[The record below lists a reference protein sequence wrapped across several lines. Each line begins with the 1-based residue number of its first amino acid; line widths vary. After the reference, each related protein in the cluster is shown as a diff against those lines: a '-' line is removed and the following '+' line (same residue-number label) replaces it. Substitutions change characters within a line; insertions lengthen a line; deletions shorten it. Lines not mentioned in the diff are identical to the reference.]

1 MLLEEASGDPIL
13 KSRLVRDI
21 VVSISKISDYIKR
34 EVYLREA
41 SRIMDVSE
49 SSLFRELA
57 QIDEHNRQ
65 EYRAAADRAAQAARM
80 RERLEVDREPRPS
93 ADPFS
98 ALERDMV
105 ATMLRYGDM
114 EIEVEEPVLD
124 DNPDGTTTE
133 HLETERTTVAR
144 EIVDSLSAEG
154 LSLRDP
160 TLNAIYQ
167 AIRMQV
173 GAGCA
178 IDVSALLR
186 SEDQAVVEAVSSLAE
201 EYRLD
206 GWERM
211 GVPVRD
217 FSDVASAYT
226 RDLVLRYQD
235 AYLRTRMAELQGE
248 FSQKNTLSDPQR
260 EALMEEWKALLEIR
274 DRLGKELGNRVV

>member
-1 MLLEEASGDPIL
+1 
-13 KSRLVRDI
+13 
-21 VVSISKISDYIKR
+21 
-34 EVYLREA
+34 
-41 SRIMDVSE
+41 
-49 SSLFRELA
+49 
-57 QIDEHNRQ
+57 
-65 EYRAAADRAAQAARM
+65 
-80 RERLEVDREPRPS
+80 
-93 ADPFS
+93 
-98 ALERDMV
+98 
-105 ATMLRYGDM
+105 MLRYGDM

-133 HLETERTTVAR
+133 HLETERTTIAR

-154 LSLRDP
+154 ISLRDA

-167 AIRMQV
+167 AIRVQV
-173 GAGCA
+173 GADCA

-186 SEDQAVVEAVSSLAE
+186 REDQAVVEAVSSLLAE
-201 EYRLD
+201 EYHLD

-248 FSQKNTLSDPQR
+248 FSQENPLSDSQR
-260 EALMEEWKALLEIR
+260 EALMEEWKTLLEIR
-274 DRLGKELGNRVV
+274 SRLSKELGNRVV